1 MVINKHGSFYLRNGW
16 GTKIIQAI
24 DEDDMIFTPSNEL
37 KAVDNIGLGRVMIKA
52 LRYWAEATEIVF
64 ENKVQGGIQAQKT
77 ELFKLIDA
85 KDRYFQRLGSLLL
98 LHRNLARNDENA
110 TAWYW
115 AFNEF
120 EKTTFTK
127 EEFVE
132 HCQKE
137 LAERYQFAKVRDI
150 CIGGKERYDSVYQG
164 LSAIGAEGENDIVLI
179 HDGARP
185 FVTAEMIS
193 ASIACARECGACTV
207 GVPAKDTIKI
217 VDTDH
222 YGVETPERKFVYQI
236 QTPQTFQ
243 VPLLRRAY
251 ETMYEAKRNGDT
263 HNITDDTMLV
273 EQYAGVRC
281 KVVEGAY
288 ENIKITTPEDLAI
301 AEIFVEK
308 TLKKF

>member
-1 MVINKHGSFYLRNGW
+1 MLFRREVGHVKTYLRNQILYNLGAKTGNLPEKFKDILVLGQQSLYTFGQIINQSLSLVYILSDHLKKINVMLFNKT
-16 GTKIIQAI
+16 GTRLKQF
-24 DEDDMIFTPSNEL
+24 FT
-37 KAVDNIGLGRVMIKA
+37 
-52 LRYWAEATEIVF
+52 
-64 ENKVQGGIQAQKT
+64 
-77 ELFKLIDA
+77 
-85 KDRYFQRLGSLLL
+85 
-98 LHRNLARNDENA
+98 
-110 TAWYW
+110 
-115 AFNEF
+115 
-120 EKTTFTK
+120 
-127 EEFVE
+127 
-132 HCQKE
+132 
-137 LAERYQFAKVRDI
+137 
-150 CIGGKERYDSVYQG
+150 
-164 LSAIGAEGENDIVLI
+164 
-179 HDGARP
+179 
-185 FVTAEMIS
+185 
-193 ASIACARECGACTV
+193 RECGACTV

-308 TLKKF
+308 TLKKI

>member
-1 MVINKHGSFYLRNGW
+1 MVTAIVLAAGVGSRMKSEKAKQFLEVAGHEVLYYSLR
-16 GTKIIQAI
+16 AF
-24 DEDDMIFTPSNEL
+24 DEHPE
-37 KAVDNIGLGRVMIKA
+37 VDS
-52 LRYWAEATEIVF
+52 IVL
-64 ENKVQGGIQAQKT
+64 V
-77 ELFKLIDA
+77 
-85 KDRYFQRLGSLLL
+85 
-98 LHRNLARNDENA
+98 
-110 TAWYW
+110 
-115 AFNEF
+115 
-120 EKTTFTK
+120 TK

-137 LAERYQFAKVRDI
+137 LVERYQFAKVRNI

-179 HDGARP
+179 HDGAPP

-193 ASIACARECGACTV
+193 TSIACARECGACTV

>member
-1 MVINKHGSFYLRNGW
+1 MKKTFCTAIVLAAGSGKRM
-16 GTKIIQAI
+16 GTKIAKQYLEI
-24 DEDDMIFTPSNEL
+24 DGKPLLYYTLLAFERSPRIDKIILTVGSEEQ
-37 KAVDNIGLGRVMIKA
+37 ISYCQETI
-52 LRYWAEATEIVF
+52 LRPYGF
-64 ENKVQGGIQAQKT
+64 QKVASVIT
-77 ELFKLIDA
+77 
-85 KDRYFQRLGSLLL
+85 
-98 LHRNLARNDENA
+98 
-110 TAWYW
+110 
-115 AFNEF
+115 
-120 EKTTFTK
+120 
-127 EEFVE
+127 
-132 HCQKE
+132 
-137 LAERYQFAKVRDI
+137 
-150 CIGGKERYDSVYQG
+150 GGKERYDSVYQG

>member
-1 MVINKHGSFYLRNGW
+1 MVTAIVLAAGIGSRMRSEKAKQFLEVAGREVLYYSLCALNAHPEVD
-16 GTKIIQAI
+16 AI
-24 DEDDMIFTPSNEL
+24 VL
-37 KAVDNIGLGRVMIKA
+37 V
-52 LRYWAEATEIVF
+52 
-64 ENKVQGGIQAQKT
+64 
-77 ELFKLIDA
+77 
-85 KDRYFQRLGSLLL
+85 
-98 LHRNLARNDENA
+98 
-110 TAWYW
+110 
-115 AFNEF
+115 
-120 EKTTFTK
+120 TK

-132 HCQKE
+132 HCRKE
-137 LAERYQFAKVRDI
+137 LVEQYRFAKVQHI

-164 LSAIGAEGENDIVLI
+164 ISVIDAEKENNENNIVLI

-193 ASIACARECGACTV
+193 ASIACARKCGACTV

-217 VDTDH
+217 VDADH
-222 YGVETPERKFVYQI
+222 YGVETPERRFVYQI

-243 VPLLRRAY
+243 VSLLRRAY

-301 AEIFVEK
+301 AEIFAEK
-308 TLKKF
+308 TLKKI